1 MRTLIAPKTGLLAA
15 GCLGFGL
22 LGIAQSVY
30 GPSLPALMRAF
41 GLSQTAVGVILSAH
55 WFGAILGVVAMFR
68 IGHRLQAWVPVALM
82 AVGQSVIAA
91 APLWPLVLLG
101 ATLFGV
107 GGGVATVIFNRRVLT
122 AFGPRGPAMV
132 GLINALYGIGAI
144 AGPLLFVALGSVPAR
159 VFALAALCGAVLSV
173 FVLVTVDA
181 EAPLAAATAA
191 PGGGDRAFRIAPG
204 ILLLGA
210 VAVSMESCLIGLGP
224 AALVA
229 TGVTETHAATLLSAF
244 FVAFLSARLSLLW
257 LAARIPAFAMLIAA
271 FLAIAVCGLSAAGIS
286 APVFFVLSGLATGLF
301 FPSYFVTAT
310 ARMGTAPAVA
320 PTIITAGMIGGI
332 GAPLLMGL
340 ATAASASP
348 GTTFFLCIAAAAALA
363 ATAAT
368 LADLA
373 ARRAI
378 RP

>member
-1 MRTLIAPKTGLLAA
+1 
-15 GCLGFGL
+15 
-22 LGIAQSVY
+22 
-30 GPSLPALMRAF
+30 
-41 GLSQTAVGVILSAH
+41 
-55 WFGAILGVVAMFR
+55 
-68 IGHRLQAWVPVALM
+68 
-82 AVGQSVIAA
+82 
-91 APLWPLVLLG
+91 
-101 ATLFGV
+101 
-107 GGGVATVIFNRRVLT
+107 
-122 AFGPRGPAMV
+122 
-132 GLINALYGIGAI
+132 
-144 AGPLLFVALGSVPAR
+144 
-159 VFALAALCGAVLSV
+159 
-173 FVLVTVDA
+173 
-181 EAPLAAATAA
+181 
-191 PGGGDRAFRIAPG
+191 
-204 ILLLGA
+204 
-210 VAVSMESCLIGLGP
+210 MESCLIGLGP